1 MNRIVRALATVS
13 CMAALTAMADTATW
27 KADVH
32 SGSWTNAENWTEGVT
47 PDALT
52 PATVTNSGAD
62 YTVTVESD
70 RTLYATNTTVGN
82 ANGRTTVLVNSPIT
96 FFKGLTGSSV
106 SAYYTQNAGATTV
119 VGKGGVFRFDG
130 PDVAY
135 GSGTTKLEI
144 FDSDFIVKDG
154 GLLDFNTTEDI
165 VVKGSSATQMARLI
179 VTNGGRFDFYATAD
193 AARGI
198 KLYANSQL
206 HVHDATLRI
215 HQSRGLWHENY
226 FKLEGGQVLVS
237 GTGAFTNN
245 FNNGQAALVLSSG
258 SVTFRDDATYTHSVG
273 AQSGQFFIMVPKAAN
288 QTITWTMD
296 DRSRITK
303 FAGNSFIG
311 DSRGRAVFNYNTP
324 ASVSFASQLVVGN
337 NAGFGELNMTK
348 GYASVERFS
357 IGFGF
362 VHGDGYYRWS
372 GVTPVNV
379 PADFCPTGVVR
390 VAGGGILATTVAA
403 NSGYGTTRLLGL
415 IVGDAGNSTAAEG
428 YAGRPCY
435 GRLELS
441 DGGVTNKTGHFVIGF
456 GRAVGRFVQTGGSV
470 YTGDWEHPGYNTG
483 HSSVIGLAGGDGAY
497 VLSNG
502 VYMAY
507 KRVFVGGASL
517 ADLDTPLT
525 NELAASEARYPKSL
539 RNAKGVLTLACHDKS
554 KPCSFTVNRTENNST
569 RIYNVQGI
577 WVGRDGN
584 GTVELIGSGSTITT
598 YGLTLTN
605 GFTVANGE
613 TVTPG
618 ELLTHGQATLRF
630 VSDAEGFGQVKS
642 LSAPVCIAPNAKLEV
657 DMSAYTGK
665 RGTVFK
671 LVDCNVR
678 TGDFAPENIKLTNC
692 RLALKDGDPDIYVKA
707 GGEQGMLL
715 IFR

>member
-1 MNRIVRALATVS
+1 MNKKMVLSALVTV
-13 CMAALTAMADTATW
+13 ALCVQEVLADAVW
-27 KADVH
+27 KGEVLEGA
-32 SGSWTNAENWTEGVT
+32 WTNASSWVDGIV

-52 PATVTNSGAD
+52 PANVTNIGAD

-82 ANGRTTVLVNSPIT
+82 ANGRTTVQVNSPIT
-96 FFKGLTGSSV
+96 FFKGITGNKV

-130 PDVAY
+130 PSVEY
-135 GSGTTKLEI
+135 GDGSTKLEI

-179 VTNGGRFDFYATAD
+179 VTNGGRFDFYATGNAS
-193 AARGI
+193 RGI
-198 KLYANSQL
+198 KLQANSLL

-215 HQSRGLWHENY
+215 HQSRNLYHENY

-245 FNNGQAALVLSSG
+245 YNNGQSALVLSSG

-273 AQSGQFFIMVPKAAN
+273 AQSKQFFIMVPKAAN

-303 FAGNSFIG
+303 FAGFSFVG
-311 DSRGRAVFNYNTP
+311 DSRGHAVFNYNTP

-337 NAGFGELNMTK
+337 NAGFGEFNMTK

-357 IGFGF
+357 VGYGF
-362 VHGDGYYRWS
+362 VHGNDYYRWA
-372 GVTPVNV
+372 GTPVDT

-390 VAGGGILATTVAA
+390 VAGGGILVTTSAA
-403 NSGYGTTRLLGL
+403 NAGYGTTRLLGL
-415 IVGDAGNSTAAEG
+415 IIGDAGNSTAAEG

-441 DGGVTNKTGHFVIGF
+441 DGGVTNATGHFVIGF

-470 YTGDWEHPGYNTG
+470 FMGDWAYPGYNTG
-483 HSSVIGLAGGDGAY
+483 HSSVIGLAGGDGSY

-502 VYMAY
+502 VYTAY
-507 KRVFVGGASL
+507 KRIFVGGASL
-517 ADLDTPLT
+517 VDLDTPLT
-525 NELAASEARYPKSL
+525 NELSASEARYPKSL

-554 KPCSFTVNRTENNST
+554 KPCSFTVNPTVSNST
-569 RIYNVQGI
+569 RIYGVKGI
-577 WVGRDGN
+577 WVGRDGD
-584 GTVELIGSGSTITT
+584 GTVELIGSGSTINTC
-598 YGLTLTN
+598 GLTLTN

-613 TVTPG
+613 TETPG

-630 VSDAEGFGQVKS
+630 VSDETGFGQINT
-642 LSAPVCIAPNAKLEV
+642 AREPFCIAPNAKLEV
-657 DMSAYTGK
+657 DMSAYKGK

-707 GGEQGMLL
+707 GGELGLVL
-715 IFR
+715 IVR